1 VNDHPDHIVLVGTMG
16 TGKTTVG
23 RPLAQRLGR
32 PFVDSDAVLQ
42 AHTGRTAAEIV
53 RRDGVDALHRLEV
66 DALVEA
72 LADAHPSVIAAAGS
86 VGEVAN
92 LRARLPRGTRVV
104 WLRAR
109 PATLKR
115 RALSGEHRPFVH
127 DDPEAVARL
136 DAQRREGYE
145 ALADAVVD
153 TDEGT
158 PDDLVDAV
166 IPALGEHG

>member
-1 VNDHPDHIVLVGTMG
+1 VSDHAGHIVLVGTMG
-16 TGKTTVG
+16 AGKTTVG

-32 PFVDSDAVLQ
+32 PFVDSDAALQ
-42 AHTGRTAAEIV
+42 AHTGRTAAEIA
-53 RRDGVDALHRLEV
+53 RHDGVDALHRLEV

-72 LADAHPSVIAAAGS
+72 LADTPPSVIAAAGS

-92 LRARLPRGTRVV
+92 LRALLPPGTRVV

-115 RALSGEHRPFVH
+115 RAPSGKHRPFVS
-127 DDPEAVARL
+127 DPEAVARL
-136 DAQRREGYE
+136 DAQRRDAYA

-158 PDDLVDAV
+158 PNELVDAV
-166 IPALGEHG
+166 VTALGEHG